1 MFLPIRIVTIIIF
14 PINFLELTLS
24 MIFTIQNTSR
34 VDCSIGF
41 LNLAIDISL
50 LIINKTSFVDIVI
63 VELTIIILEFSF
75 AVLLPSLKLTHV
87 MIIII
92 GILQI
97 SITIE
102 QSLSK
107 KPFINKLLSWILKL
121 NYLPLPLEFAILKD
135 TNVRGSILLSK
146 LPFTIK

>member
-1 MFLPIRIVTIIIF
+1 
-14 PINFLELTLS
+14 
-24 MIFTIQNTSR
+24 
-34 VDCSIGF
+34 
-41 LNLAIDISL
+41 
-50 LIINKTSFVDIVI
+50 
-63 VELTIIILEFSF
+63 
-75 AVLLPSLKLTHV
+75 
-87 MIIII
+87 MIIIV

-97 SITIE
+97 SITIK